1 MADSGFGQQD
11 PSDSAGPFNAQVFVI
26 AQMISKVSTMKIVQ
40 VKAVDTGAKTVD
52 VQPMVNMLDGDNQS
66 SPHGTIAGIP
76 YWQWQFGKNAIE
88 ADPVVGDIGI
98 MVCADRDSSSVI
110 AAKAIANPGSART
123 HDAQDGVYMGGI
135 LNGIPDQWIK
145 FTDDGIEISAKGSHK
160 LYSTSAA
167 GWTVDQ
173 MTVTGNLLLGGNVL
187 SQTGVTYA
195 GNFHTTGT
203 ITGDTDVIAAGKS
216 GASHV
221 HSYIRPSSGGT
232 GANTGAPT

>member
-26 AQMISKVSTMKIVQ
+26 AQMMAKISTMKIVQ

-110 AAKAIANPGSART
+110 AAKAIANPGSARQM
-123 HDAQDGVYMGGI
+123 DAQDGVYMGGI

-160 LYSTSAA
+160 LYSTSAG

-173 MTVTGNLLLGGNVL
+173 MTVTGNLLLGGNILDEGGGVL
-187 SQTGVTYA
+187 AIDIQTSG
-195 GNFHTTGT
+195 
-203 ITGDTDVIAAGKS
+203 DVIA
-216 GASHV
+216 GAV
-221 HSYIRPSSGGT
+221 HLKTHTHNYTRPNGT
-232 GANTGAPT
+232 QVLAQTQGPN